1 MKLFITSSPF
11 AEGSPNFSNANG
23 FVDRLRAALP
33 EYPSVTVIASS
44 PERHDLTCQF
54 GADDFI
60 ALANAGIYPSRWNIL
75 DGVNAEDAAEL
86 VSSSDLLILSG
97 GHVPTQAAFFRD
109 IALDVLL
116 QDYPG
121 VVIGISA
128 GSMNMAQTVY
138 AQPEEPGEGIDPDY
152 VRFFPG
158 LDLTE
163 VNVLPHYQKV
173 KDDTVDGL
181 RLFEDITLPDSQG
194 RCFFAIPDGSYFY
207 QDEGCLLLC
216 GESYLVRDGVLS
228 PLTQDGEILDME
240 HFE

>member
-75 DGVNAEDAAEL
+75 DGINAEDAAEL

-97 GHVPTQAAFFRD
+97 GHVPTQAAFS
-109 IALDVLL
+109 
-116 QDYPG
+116 G
-121 VVIGISA
+121 
-128 GSMNMAQTVY
+128 
-138 AQPEEPGEGIDPDY
+138 
-152 VRFFPG
+152 
-158 LDLTE
+158 
-163 VNVLPHYQKV
+163 
-173 KDDTVDGL
+173 
-181 RLFEDITLPDSQG
+181 TLPWTCSCKTI
-194 RCFFAIPDGSYFY
+194 R
-207 QDEGCLLLC
+207 
-216 GESYLVRDGVLS
+216 V
-228 PLTQDGEILDME
+228 
-240 HFE
+240 

>member
-11 AEGSPNFSNANG
+11 AEGSPNFSNANC

-75 DGVNAEDAAEL
+75 DDVNAEDAAEL
-86 VSSSDLLILSG
+86 VFSSDLLILSG
-97 GHVPTQAAFFRD
+97 GHVPTQAAFFRE

-173 KDDTVDGL
+173 KNDTVDGL
-181 RLFEDITLPDSQG
+181 RLFEDITYPDSRG
-194 RCFFAIPDGSYFY
+194 NTFFALPDGSYFF
-207 QDEGCLLLC
+207 QNEEMLLLF
-216 GESYLVRDGVLS
+216 GEGYVLRDGVLT
-228 PLTQDGEILDME
+228 PLTRSGDCLNMDELQ
-240 HFE
+240 